1 MGIYGQDWASYQS
14 TAPDSAGLSFAF
26 VKVTQGL
33 GYTNP
38 NWQAQYQ
45 HAVSAGLVVGV
56 YHYPDMANS
65 PQAEADH
72 FLAVAQPA
80 PGALV
85 ALDWEGY
92 DAANLNVPKAQQ
104 ASYKDAW
111 IAYVQ
116 GKLPQNQV
124 GLYCDKDYWLN
135 VDTTS
140 DCGDFLWIATVGLP
154 AGQPGIQHPWLFHQ
168 FSANPVDQDFCS
180 MADGQALKQWAL
192 AKTAAG
198 TTAPPP
204 EDPVTPADAELFVQ
218 TLMAHVLPDAG
229 IKNADGTQA
238 TRTIADFFEYLD
250 IHNRTLLSQIASL
263 SAQVTALSAAVTALS
278 TAGGTSP
285 DQVHAAVTSAL
296 TAAGH
301 SPASATAPASVPGT
315 TQTATTATVP
325 APATPA
331 DD

>member
-1 MGIYGQDWASYQS
+1 MGSYGQDWSSYQS

-45 HAVSAGLVVGV
+45 HAVSAGLVAGV

-65 PQAEADH
+65 PQTEADH
-72 FLAVAQPA
+72 FLSVAQPA

-111 IAYVQ
+111 IAHVQ
-116 GKLPQNQV
+116 SKLPQNQV

-140 DCGDFLWIATVGLP
+140 DCGDFLWIATAGLP

-168 FSANPVDQDFCS
+168 FSASPVDKDFCS
-180 MADGQALKQWAL
+180 MADAQALKQWAL
-192 AKTAAG
+192 AKTTAR
-198 TTAPPP
+198 TTAPPSS

-218 TLMAHVLPDAG
+218 TLMDHVVPDAG
-229 IKNADGTQA
+229 IKNPDGTQA

-250 IHNRTLLSQIASL
+250 VHNRTLLSQISAL
-263 SAQVTALSAAVTALS
+263 SAQVTALSAAVSALS
-278 TAGGTSP
+278 KAGGTTP

-301 SPASATAPASVPGT
+301 SPAA
-315 TQTATTATVP
+315 ATVP
-325 APATPA
+325 APAAPA
-331 DD
+331 DN